1 MKKLL
6 VLFVV
11 LAVASSAF
19 AADFSFSWDTDFG
32 WAKGENAAGTVY
44 NEKINEAELAI
55 NVDVDEFNSFSTQIE
70 PGTEEN
76 VAGSGTYMKNIEF
89 NWMKLTTDLGA
100 FFGLPVGLK
109 WTNGYFDTGDQE
121 YADFANVANQY
132 SDYAGGTYKDIMT
145 EVALDFGV
153 IGVEVASNW
162 DVTGAENDGT
172 GTDKNYFVSVYSAE
186 TLVPGLWV
194 ELNYHA
200 KDNGVSGVGEVKA
213 SIIDVQAK
221 YAYAIDDAMTLTVGG
236 EFGTDS
242 EADGAGTEQ
251 ALGAAVMLDYMVS
264 DDMTVDFSVSFAG
277 DDDESFRVLGGG
289 VSAYTAMY
297 GADVDFN
304 YAVAATADLDEDGV
318 AADGDLLGVDLSGY
332 MMVGAAKFR
341 LGYAVTDFGWANN
354 STATMPVNGG
364 AYMRVE
370 CDF

>member
-32 WAKGENAAGTVY
+32 WTMGEDGVGSTY
-44 NEKINEAELAI
+44 NEKINESELA
-55 NVDVDEFNSFSTQIE
+55 VSAVVDEYNSFSTQIE
-70 PGTEEN
+70 GGTEADI
-76 VAGSGTYMKNIEF
+76 AGSGSYMTTLQF

-100 FFGLPVGLK
+100 YFGLPVGLK

-121 YADFANVANQY
+121 YADFGNVGNQY

-145 EVALDFGV
+145 ELAFDFGV
-153 IGVEVASNW
+153 IGLEIASNW
-162 DVTGAENDGT
+162 DVTGAENDGDT
-172 GTDKNYFVSVYSAE
+172 TDKNYFVSVYSAE
-186 TLVPGLWV
+186 TLVPGLWI
-194 ELNYHA
+194 EANYHI
-200 KDNGVSGVGEVKA
+200 KDDGAAVAPVEA

-242 EADGAGTEQ
+242 DADGAGTEQ
-251 ALGAAVMLDYMVS
+251 ALGAAVMIDYMVS
-264 DDMTVDFSVSFAG
+264 EDLTVDASVSFAG

-304 YAVAATADLDEDGV
+304 YAVAATADVDEDGV

-332 MMVGAAKFR
+332 MKVGAAKFR
-341 LGYAVTDFGWANN
+341 LGYAVTSFGWSNN
-354 STATMPVNGG
+354 NTSAMPVNGG
-364 AYMRVE
+364 TYMRVE